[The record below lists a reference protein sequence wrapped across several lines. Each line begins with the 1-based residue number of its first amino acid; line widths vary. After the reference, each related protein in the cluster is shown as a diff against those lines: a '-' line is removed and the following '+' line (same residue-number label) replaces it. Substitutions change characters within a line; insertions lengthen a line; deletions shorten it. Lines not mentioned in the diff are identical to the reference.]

1 VAAIKGD
8 DMTDSTLRRLAAVLA
23 LVALAMEAV
32 SLVLLIPNSRVVSLE
47 QLGFNGVGGT
57 VAGATYPLV
66 GWLIASRRP
75 RNPIGWIFLAIGL
88 SQAGSSLASQYAVFG
103 LIAHPGSLP
112 LADLATW
119 VGAWAWAPGFVLLF
133 VVVLVF
139 PDGTLPSRRWRIV
152 PWTAAASI
160 LMTVVAQAIGT
171 WGYRGLMLVGSP
183 PSDTSA
189 DPLLTACLAVANGG
203 SMLVIPVGLASVT
216 GIVIRFR
223 RSGTVERHQ
232 IKWFAAGAA
241 VEIGVLILMNL
252 VTPPYPFDVITS
264 ALIVPLVPIATALA
278 VFRYRLYEIDRIVSR
293 TIGWA
298 LSTGLVA
305 AVFVAAVV
313 LLETLLAG
321 VTQGQTLAVA
331 ASTLAAA
338 ALFQP
343 VRRRVQRMV
352 DRRFDRARYDGQ
364 ATADSFARR
373 LRADTGVSVA
383 AADLSRTAAVAVA
396 PASLALWL
404 RPWRSRP

>member
-1 VAAIKGD
+1 
-8 DMTDSTLRRLAAVLA
+8 MTDLILRRLAAVLA
-23 LVALAMEAV
+23 LIALAMEAA
-32 SLVLLIPNSRVVSLE
+32 SLVLLIPNSTVASL
-47 QLGFNGVGGT
+47 QQMGFNGVGGA

-75 RNPIGWIFLAIGL
+75 RNPIGWIFLAVGL
-88 SQAGSSLASQYAVFG
+88 SQAGTAVAGQYALHG
-103 LIAHPGSLP
+103 LVTNPGSVP
-112 LADLATW
+112 LADVASWINAWLW
-119 VGAWAWAPGFVLLF
+119 VPGFVLLF

-152 PWTAAASI
+152 TWTAAVAI
-160 LMTVVAQAIGT
+160 LVTAVAQAIGL
-171 WGYRGLMLVGSP
+171 WGYRGLTLILPP
-183 PSDTSA
+183 PSDTSG
-189 DPLLTACLAVANGG
+189 DPFLTACLAVATIG
-203 SMLVIPVGLASVT
+203 SMLVVAVGLASVA
-216 GIVIRFR
+216 GIVLRFR
-223 RSGTVERHQ
+223 RSGAVERHQ
-232 IKWFAAGAA
+232 IKWFAAGATLE
-241 VEIGVLILMNL
+241 VGVLILTSF
-252 VTPPYPFDVITS
+252 VTLAYPFDVITS
-264 ALIVPLVPIATALA
+264 ALVVPLVPIATAVAIL
-278 VFRYRLYEIDRIVSR
+278 RYRLYEIDRIVSR

-343 VRRRVQRMV
+343 VRRRVQRLV

-373 LRADTGVSVA
+373 LRADTDVSVT